1 MIIDNIY
8 FNMLIIQDFD
18 WINEKTWT
26 HLCYVIVLESSKY
39 FGMKHVSFDFRNA
52 LDNSYRSI
60 RNRSN
65 FDRKVLK
72 SLKSLKSFIDDV
84 PWNDEITFIIIN
96 VIHLF

>member
-65 FDRKVLK
+65 FDRKVSQ
-72 SLKSLKSFIDDV
+72 SLNLFIDDIS
-84 PWNDEITFIIIN
+84 WNNESFFIVINIIN
-96 VIHLF
+96 LF